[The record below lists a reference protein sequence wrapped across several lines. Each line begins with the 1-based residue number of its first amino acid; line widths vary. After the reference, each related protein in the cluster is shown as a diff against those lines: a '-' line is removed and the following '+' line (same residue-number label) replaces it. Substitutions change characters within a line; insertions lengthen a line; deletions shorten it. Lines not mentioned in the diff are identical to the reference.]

1 MTEIRYRKF
10 KPSDQTAIQQWPTY
24 PREFSELDYA
34 LRNNGW
40 LDEFHV
46 ATETTIYIAEQD
58 NEIVAFT
65 LLAKTGHAAAEF
77 RIAVRADKLGT
88 GIGKLF
94 TGFTLT
100 TGFMQPGI
108 LRIHLVV
115 RKNNPRAIRLYKQA
129 GFHAD
134 GECTKIINGKP
145 VDFWIM
151 AILKSA

>member
-1 MTEIRYRKF
+1 MSEIRYRKF
-10 KPSDQTAIQQWPTY
+10 KLSDQTAIQQWPSY

-40 LDEFHV
+40 LDEFHE
-46 ATETTIYIAEQD
+46 ATETAIYIAEQD

-88 GIGKLF
+88 GVGKAF
-94 TGFTLT
+94 TAFTLT
-100 TGFMQPGI
+100 TGFTQPG
-108 LRIHLVV
+108 LSCIHLVV
-115 RKNNPRAIRLYKQA
+115 RKNNPRAIHLYKQA

-134 GECTKIINGKP
+134 GECIKTVNGDP

-151 AILKSA
+151 AILKPA